1 MPARVRFLSV
11 EPLLEGLGSFNLS
24 NIGWAIVGRE
34 SGPGARPMR
43 EEWVLSVRDQCRDDR
58 VPFFFKQ

>member
-1 MPARVRFLSV
+1 MPDRVRFLSV
-11 EPLLEGLGSFNLS
+11 ERLLEDLGSFNLS
-24 NIGWAIVGRE
+24 NIGGAIVGGE
-34 SGPGARPMR
+34 SGLGARPMR